1 MGLGTTNWSALFRHS
16 ITMKLYEQV
25 STGLQVP
32 KKNFFERKSSKRFRL
47 LKGTKNTTLDGKT

>member
-32 KKNFFERKSSKRFRL
+32 KKNFFER
-47 LKGTKNTTLDGKT
+47 GKNTTLDGKT